1 VLRPACALALAGVAL
16 AACGGGPSDEEQVRQ
31 TVSAFGH
38 ATAAKDYRRLCDDL
52 LAPRL
57 IAQVQSVGL
66 PCEAALQRGLGRVRD
81 AQLVVGRITVAG
93 QTARAEVRTSAAG
106 QAPSRDVLRLAKVKG
121 RWRIASL
128 GR

>member
-1 VLRPACALALAGVAL
+1 
-16 AACGGGPSDEEQVRQ
+16 
-31 TVSAFGH
+31 
-38 ATAAKDYRRLCDDL
+38 
-52 LAPRL
+52 
-57 IAQVQSVGL
+57 VQSVGL